1 MKTMTT
7 MWQKSNSF
15 SHNIQND
22 ECVVVMLGFSGDVVR
37 SIRANLYAYGTL
49 EPNKRRFSD
58 SGYSPG

>member
-1 MKTMTT
+1 MKTT

-22 ECVVVMLGFSGDVVR
+22 ECVVVMLGFSG
-37 SIRANLYAYGTL
+37 IRADLYAYKT

>member
-15 SHNIQND
+15 SHNIQNN
-22 ECVVVMLGFSGDVVR
+22 ECLVVMLGFSG
-37 SIRANLYAYGTL
+37 IRADLYAYGTL